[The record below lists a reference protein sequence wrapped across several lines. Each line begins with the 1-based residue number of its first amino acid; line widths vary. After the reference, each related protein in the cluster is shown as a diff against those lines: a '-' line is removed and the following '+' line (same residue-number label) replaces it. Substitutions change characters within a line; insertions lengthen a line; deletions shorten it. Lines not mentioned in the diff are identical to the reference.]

1 MEEAYSP
8 RRDRLEDL
16 IAKVLDIRDYLA
28 DEARLEDR
36 RARDRTNRARTRR
49 HTPTPIRTD
58 EPDEA
63 A

>member
-28 DEARLEDR
+28 DEARMEDR

-49 HTPTPIRTD
+49 TTPTPIRTD
-58 EPDEA
+58 EPDTA

>member
-8 RRDRLEDL
+8 RRD
-16 IAKVLDIRDYLA
+16 
-28 DEARLEDR
+28 RLEDR

-49 HTPTPIRTD
+49 HSPTPIRTD